1 MEIQSGNGE
10 ELEVVSG
17 ESLATSGSVSSS
29 PYLSG
34 PQADGTDDQVLRE
47 DLQAAKTIERFDIP
61 LSSLKRMFEKPPG
74 ATNTEV
80 RAVQSSTSRRAPAS
94 SYQLDQKSDPS
105 PGENMASTQD
115 PSLSAGSAGGTRS
128 GSPEE
133 REGVVSQR
141 KGDGGAPTSEE
152 PESVSLKERMAMYQ
166 AAVSKKEASS
176 SSSTVMEESEV
187 CSLPGGLAGVKKQ
200 FESQEYASSS
210 QSQTSVTQVHLEKR
224 SVQEVSSSQEVTV
237 RSSVREVIP
246 TTQQVDYFHDQE
258 VTHDQRVQ
266 QNNVASSYEKHYDE
280 TVKVIGGEDLPKV
293 STQALKQQYEKT
305 VEQATPGK
313 QMKIDLDYNQF
324 QWAPVN
330 QSSSAADSYERL
342 STVKQSSRA
351 SAATSYETSSTM
363 RTGVVS
369 SSTAAS
375 ASSNMRTGV
384 VSSSTAASASS
395 NMRTGVVSSSTAA
408 SASSNMRTGAVS
420 SSTAASASSNMR
432 TGAVSSSTAASASSM
447 DYETMEHFPP
457 PPTELMPQEVPECC
471 DSPLPQEQAGQ
482 QRYIFNKEQY
492 SKQKN
497 RNELKRLYKHM
508 HPEVRRTMEKDYFTD
523 VTEIEQSQLDSE
535 DEMTGEVQQACYVF
549 ENSGGDECMSPEG
562 DYLEW
567 DEILKGE
574 VQSMR
579 WMFENKPLDTI
590 KDDTPDEDDEVKNI
604 AQQEIIAGSDVKY
617 TAWMFETQPMDALRV
632 DTPES
637 TVQTGK
643 LTELAR
649 GDVRTATYLFET
661 QPLDCLN
668 RFYQED
674 EQALEVVFT
683 KDITGGDVKTA
694 RYLFETQHLDSLS
707 HTETI
712 EESHFL
718 NLKSELEEIKGEV
731 KTTTRMFETQ
741 PMCVIRGDSGN
752 ILEITAIRR
761 EEMEKGD
768 VKTSRWLFETQPLDM
783 INKDPAKVKLICG
796 VSMEDN
802 SQGGVNRGRWLFET
816 KTLDSI
822 KDEEWQSI
830 RQKEEI
836 IGADVRK
843 HCLVFETQQM
853 DTLKDNANARPL
865 PSEEI
870 VGGDVRS
877 AKHLF
882 ETVPIENLKD
892 LAEVGKLQKMVASE
906 EEKGDV
912 RHQKWVFESQPLENI
927 REEKKEMTRTI
938 NLEEL
943 DKGDVTN
950 HKERFETLDLSRC
963 EGAQRIQVE
972 GVTSGSVKSNKV
984 IFESTPMYAMQD
996 SEGHYHEVKTVRRE
1010 EIVKGDV
1017 RSCRWMFETHPIDE
1031 FEESINKFQII
1042 KGISKEEIESGDVK
1056 TAKWLFETQ
1065 PLDGIK
1071 HFSNTEED
1079 ETKTK
1084 ESVEI
1089 EKGDVKTCRWLFETQ
1104 PMDNLY
1110 EKADKVRNETEVEEV
1125 SKGDVKTCTWLFET
1139 QNLDNI
1145 CDHSESESET
1155 VLKTCTVKLEDVQG
1169 KDVHHARF
1177 LFETENLENL
1187 TGEESGAF
1195 RRVTKID
1202 VQSGDVSRMKFLF
1215 QNRSSDIMTSTS
1227 SETMHK
1233 LKTLTAEEIQKG
1245 NVVNNM
1251 WLFENQPIDTICE
1264 DTEGAKDT
1272 RTVTDVLGGNVGQGR
1287 FVFETYS
1294 LDKIQEESTE
1304 TEMSK
1309 LQSIIRDDIEK
1320 GDVKSYTM
1328 MFENQPLYAICDKE
1342 GHYHEVTTMTKE
1354 EIMSGDVVGAR
1365 WLFET
1370 KPLDSI
1376 RDTDD
1381 VYVIKSVTEED
1392 VQKGDVS
1399 TARWRFETQPL
1410 DEIAEDMKVLTKT
1423 VEDIQGGDVKTNKHL
1438 FETDE
1443 MSQKYVRTVSVS
1455 EIQRGDVRTAS
1466 WMFETHSIDK
1476 IHGEGSEY
1484 DEMET
1489 VTKEEVMKG
1498 DVKQSVWLFEKQPLD
1513 SIKESDGTETVV
1525 TREEIPQADVKTTTW
1540 LFETT
1545 PLTKF
1550 NENSVERTEIM
1561 GKSIKE
1567 TLEELYCQ
1575 KMVDSQGILIET
1587 DEIGDVRMAKY
1598 RLMNQDAPEI
1608 QKEEVIRGDLNNI
1621 MMNLLNR
1628 RDMTEKGIVI
1638 DQDERGN
1645 INTTVKQLFNQEKG
1659 FNVEKEKILRGDIQ
1673 EAINNLL
1680 KEEGSSKR
1688 GILIQ
1693 EDEKGD
1699 VRMTIYSLLN
1709 KEDGDGIE
1717 KEDIIKGNVS
1727 RTLHRLLSNSGSEES
1742 KRIKVEDTERGNV
1755 SFYSTCIESG
1765 ALDYLKQL
1773 QFEPNEEQEQAQK
1786 ERIIGGDVME
1796 TKMTLRK
1803 NQQQIERTVAE
1814 DDIVPGDVNNTVKVF
1829 MMEPALLLENLQK
1842 EEIVKGDLRAA
1853 LDSLTKTISKRVVI
1867 EKEEVV
1873 KGDLHTTLRSL
1884 EEAQNQAKEMEKPEI
1899 VRGDI
1904 RGALQS
1910 LEKSATTKTE
1920 VTVEDLVPGD
1930 IKGTLK
1936 SLEEAK
1942 QAVKEME
1949 KEEIVKGDI
1958 HTALKGLHEAS
1969 SEKKLYQHQV
1979 SEQGDVRGTI
1989 QLLLEPSTSP
1999 RMQRRGSTE
2008 GDVKTSIKCLYEGQ
2022 GQDQDEE
2029 QSQMEKEEV
2038 IKGDVKGAI
2047 KNLMQRKEYSNRK
2060 VRKYPPRKAPRV
2072 HVKNPLPTQQ
2082 VMDHEYLDVAKNE
2095 NVTVNLAPAVK
2106 NLSQSQSSKSQ
2117 DPTQKHTEMYTEN
2130 KSVKSS
2136 KTLTQEEHSMTTQ
2149 VQTVNM
2155 LEDSQQE
2162 HVKEQTEVKEQIH
2175 VKQQSVKQKMQPPPK
2190 HMIIK
2195 KKNLTNQMTDNT
2207 SINQMTEIK
2216 AANQMTV
2223 NQSANHM
2230 TVNKAA
2236 NQMTDNK
2243 ATNQMTENKA
2253 ANQMIVNKSANHMT
2267 ENKAANQMI
2276 VNKSANHMTENKAS
2290 NQMSVNKSANHITE
2304 NKAGNQMIV
2313 NKSANHITENKASNQ
2328 MTENKLA
2335 NHITENKAGN
2345 QMIVNKSANHMT
2357 ENKAVSDINVTKET
2371 QRETQVSDMN
2381 VTTQVKTVNMSE
2393 SSQQTHVK
2401 KQAVKQKIPPPPKP
2415 IFIKKKMTNQMTE
2428 NEAASDINVMKETQS
2443 TSQTNI
2449 VSKQTQETKTMKR
2462 LQTTVT
2468 EHKTVTQK
2476 HNVKNLN
2483 TNFRNLDMKR
2493 KGMIKKGTPEIHFPP
2508 PPTSPPP
2515 PSESEMSLPPPPSPV
2530 AGSPMSLSCHS
2541 PMFPTS
2547 RPLIMRQDSD
2557 LPPPPPP
2564 PPAECGEP
2572 DFFPSPPPPPS
2583 VAGQDFLPP
2592 PPSQQELN
2600 SMPHQ
2605 VPTPPPGKPFKAR
2618 PLFKIPK
2625 SEPPKKPILVKP
2637 KWQKKQAAPPPPP
2650 PPPQPMTV
2658 QTEHK
2663 EEAVVKEVKSL
2674 NSCEQVETTN
2684 TTNTQVQ
2691 SDFTVSTTKI
2701 PSPIPVAKP
2710 PQEELPRPP
2719 KKVFIPPIKIPP
2731 PADPAPVAK
2740 PKPYAS
2746 KFKTP
2751 LMLAEERYRV
2761 QREEADSNKSQDTTP
2776 ATSRVTS
2783 PTSPPTNL
2791 MEMMGSTNVAS
2802 EQHSA
2807 AHKTEQSKVTS
2818 EVTQAKETQFKS
2830 KVCTASQEP
2839 PMKKALSHIPL
2850 SKPLISVGNKK
2861 STSESGNISS
2871 DKKHITTDQSS
2882 MVSSGKVLASSVAS
2896 RKHQSVSSGKHQS
2909 VSSGKHQPVSVSAAH
2924 PHHES
2929 NIKVQSGSNVISSS
2943 AAEQQSGMIASSR
2956 SIISTQSIVQENVH
2970 LQTQSAVPYEA
2981 EEEKNTNA
2989 SLTQE
2994 VKKIASQP
3002 TKIKIPKVTPNFK
3015 VRTVKLPTE
3024 KKEEKSEVV
3033 EKDQR
3038 AVKNELHVHQM
3049 GMENISKSETRVVQ
3063 ESSQMATSSSAKNEV
3078 KVAMNVI
3085 QEKAE
3090 EVEKTAAAKE
3100 TKLEI
3105 QMTTKAKQ
3113 KGIKVPLPKEPKLVP
3128 MPVAQAPGHCHISVS
3143 HSQQSMQEQ
3152 HIQKHEQVIVN
3163 ERVVQQSFQ
3172 KQEQQVRTQKQQVKS
3187 FQQQGEVSKIQ
3198 QHQERSKAESK
3209 AVSMNIAGKAAAQTE
3224 TAQSM
3229 VESSAQ
3235 SVESTDS
3242 EKCVMVQKLLFNIKQ
3257 LHPGKMDSNSVRA
3270 ILSEVPVWLMR
3281 AEEKRDLTQV
3291 AVQQNKKKLTEIMFH
3306 VRNLAQAKLVNLEGQ
3321 MAAMAKQDR
3330 EPAPA
3335 SSPAPPPASSP
3346 APPPAPA
3353 SENKG
3358 FGGATAKISK
3368 TSIGSSRVETQKKMV
3383 EEKKISHESKKTEL
3397 TEVKGPD
3404 PRVPSPMLATR
3415 TPSPTFI
3422 SIESVRRTD
3431 SPLMV
3436 TPSPPPS
3443 YRSGATPT
3451 PPPPP
3456 PRTPTSRFCRATPS
3470 PTLSS
3475 SEKLA
3480 KLKDTTAKLS
3490 RGMTPPPPMPEFLTT
3505 EQASDR
3511 EDSPALIEPE
3521 IHMQTQEMETGTTT
3535 PDVADMVDSMMTVRD
3550 KKFFFE
3556 EAQKA
3561 EVSRT
3566 YMRKNPI
3573 EISERLG
3580 PEDLEDVPE
3589 GVNIGIMKEDLPRLD
3604 LSKLVNQFE
3613 SPQPKLF
3620 IRKDPIIITDRLGSD
3635 TEDPEAD
3642 PKTPKTDETPAF
3654 NIKAIKNAFDLG
3666 DHNALKE
3673 VREKQEERERRESES
3688 AEPMGHSET
3697 KSVTEEFSGMDEF
3710 GNVTSGVRSET
3721 SMHSESHMSR
3731 PLPPSYA
3738 DVVKGTVEEM
3748 AVPVKAATEDLLK
3761 SFDQSWAERES
3772 VFQNLGFSVSEQ
3784 RTSQIVTHQQE
3795 TVVTENSSSRVR
3807 TVHGV
3812 SEEGVSDGVSDR
3824 RQTQF
3829 P

>member
-34 PQADGTDDQVLRE
+34 PQADGTDVQVLRE

-115 PSLSAGSAGGTRS
+115 PSLSADSAGGTRS

-133 REGVVSQR
+133 KEGVVSQR

-166 AAVSKKEASS
+166 AAVSKKETSS
-176 SSSTVMEESEV
+176 SSATVMEESEV

-246 TTQQVDYFHDQE
+246 TTQQVAYFHDQE

-266 QNNVASSYEKHYDE
+266 QSNVASSYEKHYDE

-351 SAATSYETSSTM
+351 SAATT
-363 RTGVVS
+363 
-369 SSTAAS
+369 
-375 ASSNMRTGV
+375 
-384 VSSSTAASASS
+384 
-395 NMRTGVVSSSTAA
+395 
-408 SASSNMRTGAVS
+408 
-420 SSTAASASSNMR
+420 
-432 TGAVSSSTAASASSM
+432 SSM

-668 RFYQED
+668 KFYQED
-674 EQALEVVFT
+674 EQTLEVVFT

-1010 EIVKGDV
+1010 EIVKGNV

-1071 HFSNTEED
+1071 HFSNTEDD

-1110 EKADKVRNETEVEEV
+1110 EKADKVRNENEVEEV
-1125 SKGDVKTCTWLFET
+1125 NKGDVKTCTWLFET

-1455 EIQRGDVRTAS
+1455 EIQKGDVRTAS

-1628 RDMTEKGIVI
+1628 REMTEKGIVI

-1659 FNVEKEKILRGDIQ
+1659 FNIEKEEILRGDIQ

-2117 DPTQKHTEMYTEN
+2117 DTTQKHTEKYTEN

-2162 HVKEQTEVKEQIH
+2162 HVKEQTEVKEQTH

-2195 KKNLTNQMTDNT
+2195 KKNLTNQMTGNT

-2223 NQSANHM
+2223 NQSTNQM
-2230 TVNKAA
+2230 TVNEAANEMTDNKAA
-2236 NQMTDNK
+2236 NQMT
-2243 ATNQMTENKA
+2243 ENKT

-2401 KQAVKQKIPPPPKP
+2401 KQAVKQRIPPPPKP
-2415 IFIKKKMTNQMTE
+2415 IFIKKKNMTNQMTK

-2493 KGMIKKGTPEIHFPP
+2493 KGIIKKGTPEIHFPP

-2572 DFFPSPPPPPS
+2572 DFFPSPPSPS
-2583 VAGQDFLPP
+2583 SDAGQDFLPP

-2605 VPTPPPGKPFKAR
+2605 VSTPPPGKPFKAR

-2663 EEAVVKEVKSL
+2663 EEAVVKEVKSE

-2691 SDFTVSTTKI
+2691 SDFTVSITKI

-2731 PADPAPVAK
+2731 PAEPAPVAK

-2761 QREEADSNKSQDTTP
+2761 QREEADRNKSQDTTP

-2783 PTSPPTNL
+2783 PTSPPTN
-2791 MEMMGSTNVAS
+2791 MMQMMGSTNVAS

-2818 EVTQAKETQFKS
+2818 EVTQAEETHSKS

-2943 AAEQQSGMIASSR
+2943 VAEQQSGMNASSR

-2981 EEEKNTNA
+2981 EEEKNTNP

-3024 KKEEKSEVV
+3024 KEEKSEVV

-3063 ESSQMATSSSAKNEV
+3063 ESTQMATSSSAKNEV
-3078 KVAMNVI
+3078 KVAMNVT

-3090 EVEKTAAAKE
+3090 EVEKTAAANE

-3113 KGIKVPLPKEPKLVP
+3113 KGIKVPFPKEPKLVP

-3172 KQEQQVRTQKQQVKS
+3172 KQEQQVRTQTQQVKS
-3187 FQQQGEVSKIQ
+3187 FQQQGEASKMQ

-3281 AEEKRDLTQV
+3281 AEEKRDLTQ
-3291 AVQQNKKKLTEIMFH
+3291 AAGQQNKKKLTEIMFH

-3321 MAAMAKQDR
+3321 MSAMAKQDR

-3335 SSPAPPPASSP
+3335 SP

-3353 SENKG
+3353 SENKL

-3368 TSIGSSRVETQKKMV
+3368 TSIGSSRVETHKKMV

-3490 RGMTPPPPMPEFLTT
+3490 QGMTPPPPMPEFLTT

-3566 YMRKNPI
+3566 YMRKDPI

-3580 PEDLEDVPE
+3580 PEDLEEVPE

-3688 AEPMGHSET
+3688 AEPVGHSET

-3761 SFDQSWAERES
+3761 SFNQSWAERES